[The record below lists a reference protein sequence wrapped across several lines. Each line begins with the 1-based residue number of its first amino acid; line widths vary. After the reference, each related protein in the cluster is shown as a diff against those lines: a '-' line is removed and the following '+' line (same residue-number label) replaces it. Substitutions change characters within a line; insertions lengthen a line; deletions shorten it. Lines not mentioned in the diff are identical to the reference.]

1 MNNTNNKLITKK
13 DVENILNSH
22 LTEQV
27 TIKNIKLYQNAFVHK
42 SFLVYSSYDDEE
54 DIYSVFDKEL
64 FSQSNERL
72 EFFGDSCLNLITA
85 EYLFDKFPFK
95 NEGFLTKLRT
105 RLVRNTQLSYLGE
118 CLGFKEWLLISSH
131 VEKISGRDNP
141 RLIEDVFESFLGCIY
156 KDLGFYLCK
165 NFVFNVFDKYV
176 NLNEIISNNDN
187 YKDIL
192 LRFFQTNTWKHPL
205 YSTVKEEGN
214 VYNKKFVTC
223 VMLQRDLLL
232 PDNKYYQKIIKT
244 SSNITNTMKIDDF
257 KHYYISFAEGKTKKE
272 SEQYASKKC
281 LQFLNVSFD
290 F

>member
-1 MNNTNNKLITKK
+1 MNNINNKLITKVV
-13 DVENILNSH
+13 VENILNNH
-22 LTEQV
+22 LSEEV

-42 SFLVYSSYDDEE
+42 SFLVYASYDDEE

-85 EYLFDKFPFK
+85 EYLFNKFPFK

-105 RLVRNTQLSYLGE
+105 RLVRNTQLSYLGD
-118 CLGFKEWLLISSH
+118 CLGFKEWLLISTH
-131 VEKISGRDNP
+131 VEKISGRDNA
-141 RLIEDVFESFLGCIY
+141 RLIEDVFESFIACIY
-156 KDLGFYLCK
+156 KDLGFYICK
-165 NFVFNVFDKYV
+165 DFVFNVFDKYV
-176 NLNEIISNNDN
+176 NLDEIIANNDN

-214 VYNKKFVTC
+214 VYNKKFITC
-223 VMLQRDLLL
+223 VMVERSLLL
-232 PDNKYYQKIIKT
+232 SDNKYYQKITKASFT
-244 SSNITNTMKIDDF
+244 LTKKMNIADS

-272 SEQYASKKC
+272 NEQNASKEC
-281 LQFLNVSFD
+281 LQFLNVPFD